1 VLRLLGRRIAVSAPV
16 LFGVTVLVFGILHL
30 IPGDPAQILLFGSRP
45 TPDQIAQL
53 RHTLGLDQPLPIQ
66 YLLYLGRLLH
76 GDLGTSFITG
86 RPITEEIAARF
97 PDTLALTLAAM
108 AIAVLIGMPVGII
121 GGVRPGSLA
130 DRLAGGFSILGVAIP
145 YFWFALVLI
154 LVFAVNLRML
164 PSLGEGSPQSIILP
178 ALSLGWGLSAI
189 IARLL
194 RNNLVE
200 IYRQPYMQV
209 ARSKGLSETML
220 LYRHALKNAL
230 IPVVTILGLQFGNV
244 LSGAVVVEVIFG
256 RPGIG
261 SYLVLAIQSKD
272 IPAVQSVVLF
282 IAVLYLLINLVVDV
296 SYGFLD
302 PRIRLSWSGAR

>member
-1 VLRLLGRRIAVSAPV
+1 LVRLLARRVAIAAPV
-16 LFGVTVLVFGILHL
+16 LFGVTVLVFLILHL

-45 TPDQIAQL
+45 TPEQIVQL
-53 RHTLGLDQPLPIQ
+53 RVQLGLDQPLPVQ
-66 YLLYLGRLLH
+66 YLHYLGRLLR

-86 RPITEEIAARF
+86 RPIAEEIAARF
-97 PDTLALTLAAM
+97 PDTLQLTLAAM
-108 AIAVLIGMPVGII
+108 LVAVLIGVPVGIV
-121 GGVRPGSLA
+121 GGLRPGSLG
-130 DRLAGGFSILGVAIP
+130 DRLAGGFSILGVAVP
-145 YFWFALVLI
+145 YFWFALVLVLI
-154 LVFAVNLRML
+154 FAVNLRVL

-178 ALSLGWGLSAI
+178 AVSLGWGLSAI

-209 ARSKGLSETML
+209 ARAKGLSERMML
-220 LYRHALKNAL
+220 YKHALKNAL

-261 SYLVLAIQSKD
+261 SYLVLAIQAKD

-282 IAVLYLLINLVVDV
+282 IAVIYILINLVVDLA
-296 SYGFLD
+296 YGVLD
-302 PRIRLSWSGAR
+302 PRIRLSWTASR